1 MKFPTGIEL
10 KSVHRYTPFNLG
22 GRECLGSGSR
32 SCWFPTLAFHKPFT
46 LFIYFSTLSFSPA
59 RARKSKPISQDLGR
73 GKGAGRGRGTGR
85 GKGAGGVQGSGR
97 GKGAGGVQGSGRG
110 KDAGRGRG
118 RHFVVDAGTAKKV
131 STPGTYSLQV
141 VCVL

>member
-97 GKGAGGVQGSGRG
+97 GK
-110 KDAGRGRG
+110 DAGRGRG